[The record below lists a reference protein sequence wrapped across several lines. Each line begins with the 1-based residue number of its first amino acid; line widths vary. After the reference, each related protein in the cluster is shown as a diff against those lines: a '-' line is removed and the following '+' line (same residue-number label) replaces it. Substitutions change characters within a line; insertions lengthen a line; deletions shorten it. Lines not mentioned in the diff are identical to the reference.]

1 MNKVDWSKLPEEA
14 NYVAKDN
21 IGKWYWYET
30 KPEYSMRRRFWYVSD
45 ESKYYGEIDPSL
57 IYIYSQVEPKDSLI
71 SKEQTMTQ
79 NTPKP
84 HRHSELIK
92 MWADD
97 QNLEFQW
104 RMSDNGHWS
113 TCSKPSFDE
122 DLQYRLKPKEQEYI
136 IINGVKVPK
145 PETVPPKTYQTYF
158 VPAFSK
164 PEDYYCLVWYDSPHD
179 KQYLENGM
187 VHLNSGHA
195 ILQKQAIVAASTGKT
210 T

>member
-1 MNKVDWSKLPEEA
+1 MIKVDWSKLPEVA
-14 NYVAKDN
+14 NYVAMDDN
-21 IGKWYWYET
+21 GEWYWYNE
-30 KPEYSMRRRFWYVSD
+30 KPTYDRGLWINPEIDVC
-45 ESKYYGEIDPSL
+45 GEIVPSIL
-57 IYIYSQVEPKDSLI
+57 YDYSCIDPKDSLI

-79 NTPKP
+79 NNPKP

-122 DLQYRLKPKEQEYI
+122 DLQYRLKPKQEYI
-136 IINGVKVPK
+136 TINGVEVPK
-145 PETVPPKTYQTYF
+145 PETKQPNTGQHYY

-164 PEDYYCLVWYDSPHD
+164 PEDYCCLVWSDSPHD
-179 KQYLENGM
+179 RDYLEISM
-187 VHLNSGHA
+187 VHLNPHAATLHKHA
-195 ILQKQAIVAASTGKT
+195 IVKANKGE
-210 T
+210 